1 MAPNPSRK
9 PENEDD
15 VNEQGEE
22 LVDPGMGKEQQ
33 SQEEYDDPA
42 ETLRNDPDRQR
53 KGEHV
58 ETP

>member
-1 MAPNPSRK
+1 MLNPVPK
-9 PENEDD
+9 PEKEDIP
-15 VNEQGEE
+15 GERSE
-22 LVDPGMGKEQQ
+22 DLIDPGMGKEQP
-33 SQEEYDDPA
+33 SNEEYDDPA